1 MRKAFLKFIILLFV
15 VAASLSGAAPSY
27 AGDKP
32 WNSWNQIDA
41 DFALGKQFEITT
53 STQLR
58 LRDGMSKLYQFFPE
72 AGLKWKPFSFFY
84 LKPCYRYMIAEDS
97 NNKKH
102 NEHRMT
108 LESGLK
114 HELFDFGLSY
124 RFRMEYRMVEHK
136 GGYWRFRNKFI
147 LERAIKPFGF
157 EITPY
162 GADEFFYSNDVHQV
176 NENRAEVGLKK
187 RLSKSIG
194 LTLYI
199 MFDSKRK
206 GSIWNT
212 YNVLGT
218 KLGFNFG

>member
-1 MRKAFLKFIILLFV
+1 MRKAFLRFTAILF
-15 VAASLSGAAPSY
+15 AGAAFLGTATFSY

-32 WNSWNQIDA
+32 WQSWNQIDA
-41 DFALGKQFEITT
+41 DFALHKQFDLTT
-53 STQLR
+53 STNLR

-72 AGLKWKPFSFFY
+72 VGLKWKPFSFFY
-84 LKPCYRYMIAEDS
+84 VKPCYRYMIAEDS
-97 NNKKH
+97 NNKKR
-102 NEHRMT
+102 NENRMT

-114 HELFDFGLSY
+114 HTMFDFGLSY

-136 GGYWRFRNKFI
+136 GGYWRFRNKFGI
-147 LERAIKPFGF
+147 ERVIKVFGF
-157 EITPY
+157 EVAPY

-176 NENRAEVGLKK
+176 NENRAQVGVSKK
-187 RLSKSIG
+187 IIKNVRLD
-194 LTLYI
+194 LYI

-206 GSIWNT
+206 GNIWNT